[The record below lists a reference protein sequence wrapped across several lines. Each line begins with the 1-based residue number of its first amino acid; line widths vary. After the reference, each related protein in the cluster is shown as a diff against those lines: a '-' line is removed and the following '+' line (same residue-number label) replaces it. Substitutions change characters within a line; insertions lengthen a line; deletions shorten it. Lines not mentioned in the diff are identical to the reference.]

1 MLLPVPSLFLS
12 LTPHLFNPTLH
23 CAEWPL
29 SKCLCFMIS
38 YNSKLPVISA
48 AGFAELVDLGEYW
61 EVNAGGFGEQRG
73 WKRVRSRVVLPFI

>member
-1 MLLPVPSLFLS
+1 
-12 LTPHLFNPTLH
+12 
-23 CAEWPL
+23 
-29 SKCLCFMIS
+29 MIS

-61 EVNAGGFGEQRG
+61 EVNAGGFREQRG